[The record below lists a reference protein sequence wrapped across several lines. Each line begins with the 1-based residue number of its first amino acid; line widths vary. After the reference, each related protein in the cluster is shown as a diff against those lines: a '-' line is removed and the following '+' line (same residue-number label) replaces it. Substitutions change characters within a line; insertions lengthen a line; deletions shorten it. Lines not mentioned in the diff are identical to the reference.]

1 MQEKKGSL
9 LWAVNVC
16 SAVILLVLAV
26 TGLANWLILPKGR
39 VAAGFLVSV
48 RRFFMEV
55 HVWSALAFLACIG
68 VHVSLHASYV
78 KARLKRMGIGKSR
91 ALKE

>member
-1 MQEKKGSL
+1 MQEKRSAL

-26 TGLANWLILPKGR
+26 TGLTNWLILPKGR
-39 VAAGFLVSV
+39 EAAGFLVSA
-48 RRFFMEV
+48 RHFFVEV
-55 HVWSALAFLACIG
+55 HEWSALAFLACIG
-68 VHVSLHASYV
+68 IHVSLHASYV
-78 KARLKRMGIGKSR
+78 KTRLKRMGIGKSR